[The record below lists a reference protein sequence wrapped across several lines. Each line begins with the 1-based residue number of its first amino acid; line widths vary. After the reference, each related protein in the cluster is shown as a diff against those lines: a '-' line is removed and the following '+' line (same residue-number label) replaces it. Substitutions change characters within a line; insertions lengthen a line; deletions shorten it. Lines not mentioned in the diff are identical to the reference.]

1 MPQEPYLD
9 INPLIYRIYFIF
21 MYLIGAAKSF
31 SFCRFFVIDKYTLR
45 KFVLFWKEMNFT
57 YIT

>member
-21 MYLIGAAKSF
+21 MYLIGAAKSL

-45 KFVLFWKEMNFT
+45 KFVLF
-57 YIT
+57 